1 MHGVC
6 GSPLP
11 RWGYFLCYTSSVF
24 EMEPSLTSEKP
35 VEGAL
40 PRKGHVAQLMRG
52 SCRPPGFE
60 KGACNCPGEKF
71 SRVVRAPGDPG
82 ALLGDVPVL
91 TSPKIST
98 TCHIC
103 FSPGNQPTAFLC
115 PNLPH
120 ANSSAQLMS
129 QLLCPLLSLLTSKTY
144 CLLICHI
151 FLETFLTNPQYQP
164 HSHPQDW
171 NRYFIS
177 TQHCLFKKITKFP
190 SYNTSCCYHLVTK
203 SCPTPCDP
211 ILVTPGS
218 SVHGILQV
226 RILEWVAIS
235 YSRGSSWPR
244 DPTLNSC
251 LAGGFFTTE
260 PAGKPVRHVTLCS
273 IIFLFH

>member
-24 EMEPSLTSEKP
+24 EMEPSLTSEEP

-60 KGACNCPGEKF
+60 KAACNCPGEKF

-120 ANSSAQLMS
+120 ANVSAQLTS
-129 QLLCPLLSLLTSKTY
+129 QLLCPFLSLLTSKTY

-164 HSHPQDW
+164 HSHPQD
-171 NRYFIS
+171 
-177 TQHCLFKKITKFP
+177 
-190 SYNTSCCYHLVTK
+190 
-203 SCPTPCDP
+203 
-211 ILVTPGS
+211 
-218 SVHGILQV
+218 
-226 RILEWVAIS
+226 
-235 YSRGSSWPR
+235 
-244 DPTLNSC
+244 
-251 LAGGFFTTE
+251 
-260 PAGKPVRHVTLCS
+260 
-273 IIFLFH
+273 